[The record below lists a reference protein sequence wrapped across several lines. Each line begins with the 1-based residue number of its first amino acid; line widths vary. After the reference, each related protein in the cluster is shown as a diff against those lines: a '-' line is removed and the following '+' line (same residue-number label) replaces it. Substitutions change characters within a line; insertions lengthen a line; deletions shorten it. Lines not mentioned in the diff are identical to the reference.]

1 MNCAKI
7 GEVILRL
14 RKERG
19 MTQKQLAQ
27 QLHITDK
34 AVSKWER
41 GLGCPD
47 VSLLAKLS
55 QVLGADLTA
64 LLSGTLPNDETAGGN
79 MKKATYYVCP
89 VCGGITMT
97 TGQAE
102 LSCCGRKLAA
112 LAPQKAAENEK
123 LHLEKVEDEWFI
135 TTSHPMTKD
144 HHIAFVAFAAG
155 DRVQLIRQ
163 YPEWDLQLR
172 IPARGHGTLLWYC
185 TEHGLFYQY
194 I

>member
-1 MNCAKI
+1 MDCAKI
-7 GEVILRL
+7 GEVILHL

-19 MTQKQLAQ
+19 MTQRELAEQLCV
-27 QLHITDK
+27 TDK

-47 VSLLAKLS
+47 ISLLSKLS
-55 QVLGADLTA
+55 RTLGADLAT
-64 LLSGTLPNDETAGGN
+64 LLSGSLPDEDSAGGN

-89 VCGGITMT
+89 TCGSITMT
-97 TGQAE
+97 MGAAK
-102 LSCCGRKLAA
+102 LSCCGRKLVA
-112 LAPQKAAENEK
+112 LVPQKAADGEK

-135 TTSHPMTKD
+135 TTDHPMTKP
-144 HHIAFVAFAAG
+144 HHIAFLAFAAG
-155 DRVQLIRQ
+155 DRLQMIRQ
-163 YPEWDLQLR
+163 YPEWDLQVR
-172 IPARGHGTLLWYC
+172 IPARTHGTLLWYC